1 MRRRSRV
8 YGLYAV
14 LVLLACG
21 LRAQE
26 ASLSVLLR
34 HDAAFAGD
42 NITYTVIFANP
53 GAPARNAVITDVIP
67 DHTTFVSAQP
77 APGWTCGL
85 ADVGGHPAVRCTIP
99 SFGPS
104 SIFDRE
110 TMTIVL
116 RIAPD
121 FPFSPLLSNT
131 VTIASDTPES
141 VTTDNSATDLS
152 DPEYYSDLVVT
163 STASPPVAPVG
174 AIVTFEITVENRGS
188 ADSFETSFRD
198 VLPPFV
204 SFAGIEAPGWSCTV
218 PPLGSSGEVLCRRA
232 RFLPGTSTI
241 RIFGRADSVG
251 QGENVAAVI
260 GDSVDLTPEDRT
272 ATVSFGVVA
281 PAQVPTLS
289 TIGLILLG
297 TALLAAGMVLLRK
310 SGGRLA

>member
-1 MRRRSRV
+1 
-8 YGLYAV
+8 
-14 LVLLACG
+14 
-21 LRAQE
+21 
-26 ASLSVLLR
+26 
-34 HDAAFAGD
+34 
-42 NITYTVIFANP
+42 
-53 GAPARNAVITDVIP
+53 
-67 DHTTFVSAQP
+67 
-77 APGWTCGL
+77 
-85 ADVGGHPAVRCTIP
+85 
-99 SFGPS
+99 
-104 SIFDRE
+104 
-110 TMTIVL
+110 MTIVL

>member
-26 ASLSVLLR
+26 ASLSVLLQ
-34 HDAAFAGD
+34 HDAALGGE
-42 NITYTVIFANP
+42 NITYTVTFANP
-53 GAPARNAVITDVIP
+53 GAPALNAVITDVIP

-85 ADVGGHPAVRCTIP
+85 ADVGGHQAVRCTIP

-121 FPFSPLLSNT
+121 FPYSSQLSNT

-141 VTTDNSATDLS
+141 ITADNSATDLS

-174 AIVTFEITVENRGS
+174 AIVTFEIMVENRGA

-198 VLPPFV
+198 VLPSFV
-204 SFAGIEAPGWSCTV
+204 SFVGIEAPGWNCTF
-218 PPLGSSGEVLCRRA
+218 PPLGSSGEVLCERA

-241 RIFGRADSVG
+241 RIFGRANGVG
-251 QGENVAAVI
+251 EGENVATVI
-260 GDSVDLTPEDRT
+260 GGSVDLTPEDRT

-289 TIGLILLG
+289 SIGLILLG
-297 TALLAAGMVLLRK
+297 TALLAAGIALLRK
-310 SGGRLA
+310 SGVRSA